1 MMSKYVAEKW
11 ERKRSRIIHM
21 LCEEVKL
28 KKRRSGEEKADV
40 EGPLAT
46 QGHGEVQVHLAAQ
59 GRA

>member
-1 MMSKYVAEKW
+1 
-11 ERKRSRIIHM
+11 M

-28 KKRRSGEEKADV
+28 KKRRSGEEKTYV

-46 QGHGEVQVHLAAQ
+46 QGHGEVQVHLAAK